1 MKRQVETELATI
13 MRNWIETNDLA
24 EQYASAAQWN
34 LRALLNNPE
43 DVVTKLAAKEFQEQS
58 RFYYEASTSH
68 RYCYRFIRHIFYGEP
83 KMEW

>member
-1 MKRQVETELATI
+1 MKRQVKTELAAI
-13 MRNWIETNDLA
+13 MRDWTETNDLA

-34 LRALLNNPE
+34 LSLLLARPD

-58 RFYYEASTSH
+58 RFYYEASKSH
-68 RYCYRFIRHIFYGEP
+68 RYCYGFIRHIFYGEP